1 MLATVDAAAAIG
13 VSFRQLDHLSR
24 TEGGA
29 HPLIPASA
37 GSGIRRRWDVAVVVR
52 LALAHHIA
60 QAVPGIGPGQS
71 LFPAVA
77 MGCLDPTL
85 GAPPRWGYACV
96 SPDCKVQWADSRA
109 AILRAMTAAGAVLVV
124 PYDLDVL
131 LEGHVDLDLDYGP
144 RQR

>member
-13 VSFRQLDHLSR
+13 VSFRQLDYLSR
-24 TEGGA
+24 TEGD
-29 HPLIPASA
+29 HPLIPPSA
-37 GSGIRRRWDVAVVVR
+37 GSGVHRRWDVAVVVR

-60 QAVPGIGPGQS
+60 QSVPGIGPGQS

-96 SPDCKVQWADSRA
+96 SPDCVVQWADSRA
-109 AILRAMTAAGAVLVV
+109 AILRAMTATGAVLVV
-124 PYDLDVL
+124 PYDLDDLV
-131 LEGHVDLDLDYGP
+131 GTHVNLDLDYGP
-144 RQR
+144 RHR